1 MTRRLAAASVAVLMI
16 MTMTA
21 GIALAQPAN
30 DSSLAPTVIGLLPFA
45 TTLDTTTATSD
56 PADPS
61 DFCGPVTNTVW
72 YRLDT
77 GPAGISHLIL
87 RTLDSDYN
95 AVVYV
100 AAGSPAGA
108 FAGCGGGG
116 IAFDAVPSTTYYIMI
131 GDCCGTGGTLQFSAT
146 QGLAFS
152 GTVNRVGSF
161 NAKTG
166 TATVSGT
173 YSCNRPSAIEAVE
186 VSLAQPVGRLII
198 NGNGAALPKTACEP
212 GTSYPWSAQVGSTN
226 GKFGGGKASARLFV
240 SGHDDT
246 DSWISNLGPF
256 SMALRK

>member
-1 MTRRLAAASVAVLMI
+1 MTRRLAAMSVAVLTI

-30 DSSLAPTVIGLLPFA
+30 DSGLASTAIGSLPF
-45 TTLDTTTATSD
+45 TDTLDTTTATSD

-72 YRLDT
+72 YRFDA
-77 GPAGISHLIL
+77 GPAGIPHLVL
-87 RTLDSDYN
+87 RTIDSDYN

-100 AAGSPAGA
+100 VAGSPAGA
-108 FAGCGGGG
+108 VFACGSGG
-116 IAFDAVPSTTYYIMI
+116 IAFDAAPSTTYYIMI

-161 NAKTG
+161 DAKTG

-173 YSCNRPSAIEAVE
+173 YSCNGLATLEVVE
-186 VSLAQPVGRLII
+186 VSLAQPVGRFII
-198 NGNGAALPKTACEP
+198 SGNGAAFPKTACEP
-212 GTSYPWSAQVGSTN
+212 GTTYPWSAQVGSTN
-226 GKFGGGKASARLFV
+226 GKFGGGMASARLIV

-256 SMALRK
+256 SMALKK